1 MSNYFGGAR
10 HHTQRRCLSPQA
22 RHSQSNSWLR
32 LLDQLL
38 RWTERSRRSA
48 AFRDL
53 ADNPHLLRDI
63 GLTRRK
69 AIEEADKPIWR

>member
-1 MSNYFGGAR
+1 MSNYFGDAKHR
-10 HHTQRRCLSPQA
+10 TRRRCLN
-22 RHSQSNSWLR
+22 HSQSNSWLR
-32 LLDQLL
+32 LLDRLL
-38 RWTERSRRSA
+38 RWSERSRRSA

-63 GLTRRK
+63 GLTRRE

>member
-10 HHTQRRCLSPQA
+10 HYTQRRCVSPQA
-22 RHSQSNSWLR
+22 CHSQSNSWLR

-38 RWTERSRRSA
+38 RWSERSRQRA

-63 GLTRRK
+63 GLTRRQ

>member
-1 MSNYFGGAR
+1 
-10 HHTQRRCLSPQA
+10 
-22 RHSQSNSWLR
+22 
-32 LLDQLL
+32 LDRLL
-38 RWTERSRRSA
+38 RWSERSRRSA

-63 GLTRRK
+63 GLTRRE